1 MPSLV
6 RNIMKS
12 DILHIP
18 KEGQNAND
26 RRVSS
31 SGGSGS
37 GASPLRIRPFIASQT
52 TTNRTPTKDKKMDMK
67 CNSTESDI
75 IMKANDFDDG
85 GMRHTTTSTSER
97 GDVDV
102 GGNSP
107 SMSILDDE
115 DVDEEDKEN
124 FKTVA
129 SSNEIKLR
137 SRSKKKRKMT
147 LDAYFIQPSR
157 SKTKTHNNSDDD
169 DDDDDYEY
177 IPNQVGSSKKKQR
190 TTKLLSLKENAK
202 PIHVHIPFV
211 DNDKYVEV
219 RITSHCVPKRY
230 NNFENEPL
238 VLSGE
243 MMYPACSKIAIER
256 FLPGFGRYIR

>member
-1 MPSLV
+1 
-6 RNIMKS
+6 
-12 DILHIP
+12 
-18 KEGQNAND
+18 
-26 RRVSS
+26 
-31 SGGSGS
+31 
-37 GASPLRIRPFIASQT
+37 
-52 TTNRTPTKDKKMDMK
+52 MDMK
-67 CNSTESDI
+67 CNSTESDV

-115 DVDEEDKEN
+115 DIDEEDKEN

-157 SKTKTHNNSDDD
+157 SKTHNNSDDD
-169 DDDDDYEY
+169 DDDDDDEY

>member
-1 MPSLV
+1 MPSLRRV
-6 RNIMKS
+6 MQSN
-12 DILHIP
+12 ILHIP
-18 KEGQNAND
+18 KEGQNATD

-31 SGGSGS
+31 SGASGGSGS

-85 GMRHTTTSTSER
+85 GMRLTTTSTSER

-129 SSNEIKLR
+129 SSNETKVR
-137 SRSKKKRKMT
+137 SRSKKKRN
-147 LDAYFIQPSR
+147 DSR
-157 SKTKTHNNSDDD
+157 CLL
-169 DDDDDYEY
+169 Y
-177 IPNQVGSSKKKQR
+177 
-190 TTKLLSLKENAK
+190 TTIS
-202 PIHVHIPFV
+202 V
-211 DNDKYVEV
+211 
-219 RITSHCVPKRY
+219 
-230 NNFENEPL
+230 ENENPQ
-238 VLSGE
+238 
-243 MMYPACSKIAIER
+243 
-256 FLPGFGRYIR
+256 